1 MVLLPALFLCALTC
15 SNSLVISPAA
25 RLCPKS
31 FGCRPSGESA
41 TPIKTEKGWLHIAH
55 GVRNTAAGLR
65 YVIYVFVT
73 ALDDPSRVIAEP
85 SGFLIAPRDWE
96 RVGDVSNVPAHHR
109 QRDGHHPAGLH
120 LPHPQG
126 TGHHFETQDASL
138 RQLMETSE
146 KKINSDFYLCESTIF
161 IVDDPAAM
169 EQRYGCFRLLD
180 STDPQEGDR
189 LNIADF
195 AVPLEDTALAG
206 TQSESGADWYVARR
220 LSEGL
225 EENALAQT
233 DALWEKFV

>member
-1 MVLLPALFLCALTC
+1 MRIDVFQQSGDLTC
-15 SNSLVISPAA
+15 RQAVPEIVWVQDV
-25 RLCPKS
+25 RR
-31 FGCRPSGESA
+31 GCHP
-41 TPIKTEKGWLHIAH
+41 PIKTEKGWLHIAH

-73 ALDDPSRVIAEP
+73 VLDDPSRVIAEP

-146 KKINSDFYLCESTIF
+146 EKINSDFYLCESTIF